1 MTACATCATEVRANA
16 KFCDEGSTPIDEG
29 STPITVSPNTAEY
42 KQVTVLFADV
52 VHSVAIAATVSA
64 ERLRDHEGSSRQVS
78 NGVDAVNNS
87 RRIRR
92 SCHVFSRSFRLNQAR
107 LFAAQRTSSRAGA
120 RDSNPYSFHSFSPTF
135 VEH

>member
-42 KQVTVLFADV
+42 KQVPVLCADV
-52 VHSVAIAATVSA
+52 VHSVAIAPTVSA

-78 NGVDAVNNS
+78 NGVDAVNTS

-92 SCHVFSRSFRLNQAR
+92 ACAVVARSFRLNHDFSLVRGHLRGPAR
-107 LFAAQRTSSRAGA
+107 GIRIPLASIH
-120 RDSNPYSFHSFSPTF
+120 FHRRLSAT
-135 VEH
+135 E

>member
-78 NGVDAVNNS
+78 NGVDAVNTS

-92 SCHVFSRSFRLNQAR
+92 SCHVFSRTFSHHVSTTFRCLEAISEGR
-107 LFAAQRTSSRAGA
+107 REGFRIPLA
-120 RDSNPYSFHSFSPTF
+120 PL
-135 VEH
+135 V